1 MPFGHQTQFQRQT
14 LPKPEI
20 LQYPMETNVIDSGV
34 VNAAGI
40 AADAS
45 GPYTGRRYLLAG
57 TILSKRVDNTYE
69 RYTNA
74 SAQNVAG
81 ILFDTVEFAD
91 NTSVSNEPVAYLRRN
106 VSFDSTKIVDF
117 ATYATQVRAAL
128 TSCEFL

>member
-1 MPFGHQTQFQRQT
+1 MPFGHQTAFQRQT

-20 LQYPMETNVIDSGV
+20 LSYPLETNVIDSAV
-34 VNAAGI
+34 INAAGI
-40 AADAS
+40 SADAS

-57 TILSKRVDNTYE
+57 TILSKRGDNTYE
-69 RYTNA
+69 RFTSA

-91 NTSVSNEPVAYLRRN
+91 NTSVSNEPVAYVRRN

-117 ATYATQVRAAL
+117 STYQVALRANL
-128 TSCEFL
+128 STCEFL

>member
-1 MPFGHQTQFQRQT
+1 MPFGHQTTFQRQT

-20 LQYPMETNVIDSGV
+20 LSYPLETNVIDSAV
-34 VNAAGI
+34 INAAGI

-57 TILSKRVDNTYE
+57 TILSKRGDSTYE
-69 RYTNA
+69 RYA
-74 SAQNVAG
+74 STAGQAVAG

-91 NTSVSNEPVAYLRRN
+91 ATSVSNEPVAYVRRN

-117 ATYATQVRAAL
+117 STYQAVVRAAL
-128 TSCEFL
+128 TTCEFL